1 MSTTRVMRMH
11 RLLRVIQTS
20 SCRGLSA
27 QTKRPSTEGPNF
39 SKATP
44 IGAAAFIACGTAL
57 ILHQRGNDDLQAI
70 GGQSKSPRI
79 YSLDEFKTMV
89 AEGRIVIAYQGGL
102 YDMTDFTGHPGG
114 VGRLQMAAGN
124 DLEVYWKVYTQH
136 NR

>member
-57 ILHQRGNDDLQAI
+57 ILQAI

>member
-27 QTKRPSTEGPNF
+27 QTKRPSSEGPNF

-57 ILHQRGNDDLQAI
+57 ILHQRGNDDLQAV

-79 YSLDEFKTMV
+79 YSF
-89 AEGRIVIAYQGGL
+89 
-102 YDMTDFTGHPGG
+102 
-114 VGRLQMAAGN
+114 
-124 DLEVYWKVYTQH
+124 
-136 NR
+136 